1 MHFLNAKAST
11 VSYLVT
17 PNSWAPGL
25 PPAKSSLVIYY
36 IQTMYTYPA
45 VHWKL
50 FCLCQCNLAV

>member
-25 PPAKSSLVIYY
+25 PPAKSSPVIYY
-36 IQTMYTYPA
+36 VQTMYTYPA
-45 VHWKL
+45 VH
-50 FCLCQCNLAV
+50 